1 VVGHG
6 AKFGRKKE
14 QAIAALLTKGNV
26 EQAAHAVGIGVTT
39 LRRWMRNPQF
49 KKEYLQARRE
59 GLAQATA
66 RLQQSSG
73 PAASTL
79 LKLTADPAMPPNI
92 RLRAADYVLTHGL
105 KSMEDD
111 DLEARL
117 AMLESGEGGRHEA
130 IGLADTRRA
139 ESPLADRA
147 PRRKAIK

>member
-1 VVGHG
+1 MVGHG

-14 QAIAALLTKGNV
+14 QAIAALLSNRNI
-26 EQAAHAVGIGVTT
+26 EQAARAVGIGVTT

-49 KKEYLQARRE
+49 KAEYLEARRE

-79 LKLTADPAMPPNI
+79 LKLMVDTSMPPAI
-92 RLRAADYVLTHGL
+92 RLRAADYVLKHGL
-105 KSMEDD
+105 KSLEDD

-117 AMLESGEGGRHEA
+117 AQLENAEK
-130 IGLADTRRA
+130 TRGN
-139 ESPLADRA
+139 L
-147 PRRKAIK
+147 